1 MKRQDLHK
9 VCSNVNLQMPIVKK
23 HIESHLPIE
32 FSRSIM
38 LKIPNSRLLTI
49 ICHAKK
55 NLFKTQNKNLN
66 SSVAWK
72 SMKECREIK
81 IPVPWGHVAGKV
93 NKSIFINYVVPT
105 RIIIVLQFILFWFLC

>member
-1 MKRQDLHK
+1 MKLQDLHK
-9 VCSNVNLQMPIVKK
+9 VFSNVNHQMPAVKK
-23 HIESHLPIE
+23 HIEFHLPLE

-38 LKIPNSRLLTI
+38 LKIPNSRLLSV
-49 ICHAKK
+49 ICHAKT

-66 SSVAWK
+66 SSVARK

-93 NKSIFINYVVPT
+93 NKSIFINYVVL
-105 RIIIVLQFILFWFLC
+105 V

>member
-1 MKRQDLHK
+1 
-9 VCSNVNLQMPIVKK
+9 
-23 HIESHLPIE
+23 
-32 FSRSIM
+32 M
-38 LKIPNSRLLTI
+38 LKIPNSRLSTV

-93 NKSIFINYVVPT
+93 NKFIFISYVV
-105 RIIIVLQFILFWFLC
+105 LALL

>member
-1 MKRQDLHK
+1 
-9 VCSNVNLQMPIVKK
+9 
-23 HIESHLPIE
+23 
-32 FSRSIM
+32 M
-38 LKIPNSRLLTI
+38 LKIPNSRLLTV

-93 NKSIFINYVVPT
+93 NKSIFINCL
-105 RIIIVLQFILFWFLC
+105 VLGLL